1 MKHPPCS
8 RLWAAV
14 STDVGDRAADS
25 ASRPLAARAWL
36 VNATNVPV
44 PPLRPTASFSPSAAA
59 PPVAPWLSPAAAA
72 AAVARRREC
81 CQSTA
86 NRNASSSCPKKRLG
100 IIISRRGPGGLKW
113 EHVVEPLEARARR

>member
-14 STDVGDRAADS
+14 STDVGDRTADS
-25 ASRPLAARAWL
+25 ASRPLAARARL

-44 PPLRPTASFSPSAAA
+44 PPLLPPASSCAAA
-59 PPVAPWLSPAAAA
+59 P
-72 AAVARRREC
+72 VARRREC

-86 NRNASSSCPKKRLG
+86 KRNACSSVPGVRL
-100 IIISRRGPGGLKW
+100 